1 MMRLSLA
8 TACLSTFLA
17 IADSQPSFGNPA
29 IPAVTFTEN
38 FNTTA
43 NWSTTSPVLTAPAL
57 SVSGGPDGS
66 SYVSRTATAAG
77 APDLNPPVPVVLF
90 RAQDG
95 FNSSGNQ
102 FVNNWLSGNITQVT
116 AYVRHNASVPL
127 PFFLRFTP
135 PAGTPGIIF
144 ETGSLTP
151 ASVNSDWTKLTFD
164 INPSNPFFTP
174 EGPPS
179 LYGTV
184 LSDVG
189 RMQIGFTVPVG
200 FGLDPN
206 TYIYDLDI
214 VSSVPEP
221 ASWMLLMGAAM
232 IGWVRRKRRATH

>member
-1 MMRLSLA
+1 MTRLSLA
-8 TACLSTFLA
+8 TAYLSVALA
-17 IADSQPSFGNPA
+17 IAISPPSFANPA

-38 FNTTA
+38 FNSTA
-43 NWSTTSPVLTAPAL
+43 NWSTTSPALTPPTLVAN
-57 SVSGGPDGS
+57 GGPDGS

-95 FNSSGNQ
+95 FSSSGNL
-102 FVNNWLSGNITQVT
+102 FANNWILGNITQVT
-116 AYVRHNASVPL
+116 AHVRHNASVPL
-127 PFFLRFTP
+127 PFFLRFTS

-151 ASVNSDWTKLTFD
+151 ASVSNDWTKLTFD
-164 INPSNPFFTP
+164 ISPSNPFFTP

-179 LYGTV
+179 LYGTI

-200 FGLDPN
+200 FGLDSN
-206 TYIYDLDI
+206 TYTYDLDL
-214 VSSVPEP
+214 VSTTPEP
-221 ASWMLLMGAAM
+221 ASWMLFMSAAM
-232 IGWVRRKRRATH
+232 IGWARCRKRIAQ